1 MMSVFSPLTYAED
14 NDAPTFLSV
23 LERDLFDDS
32 LFTPISPFT
41 PPPASSSS
49 SDTVDVRRLRHRH
62 RDNERRRRENEAL
75 NKLTAIIE
83 STAQTRTVAK
93 RDRLSVLEA
102 AIAAITSLQQRRD
115 DSDDV
120 DVARSTKRR
129 RDESGDSARRSALA
143 TRDDI
148 AAESAMTHETFFSSA
163 FTSASALQL
172 TINADTGT
180 VLAAN
185 RAFIDF
191 TGYDLA
197 DFIGRRVEPTRREW
211 LTKQSA
217 DVDDTS
223 FIKTQVIRSNG
234 HVVAL
239 RKPPRSADDKRAMSE
254 LYRGLVPTLELYS
267 QHAGAGGS
275 ASAVR
280 RICWLSKVQTPAQS
294 AHDRSHVTLLHYLV
308 LV

>member
-1 MMSVFSPLTYAED
+1 MFSSPWTYAED
-14 NDAPTFLSV
+14 NDAPTFPSV

-83 STAQTRTVAK
+83 STAQTRSVAK

-211 LTKQSA
+211 LTKQFV

-234 HVVAL
+234 HVVA
-239 RKPPRSADDKRAMSE
+239 AAE
-254 LYRGLVPTLELYS
+254 AATF
-267 QHAGAGGS
+267 
-275 ASAVR
+275 R
-280 RICWLSKVQTPAQS
+280 R
-294 AHDRSHVTLLHYLV
+294 R
-308 LV
+308 